1 MGSQST
7 SVLHRYQANPDQSKQ
22 LKDQCI
28 RKIEEFNLSCNPIH
42 FTLVYEWLSEVDPY
56 LSEEL
61 DRVFKLAQYDD
72 ETAENL
78 FIKLIAQLLYKS
90 LPAEKT
96 GAILNQLLFS
106 LDRWMTNTQQKQQ
119 LIQNEIELMQSN
131 PMDDNSFARPFDRIS
146 CTLQELVENTQSL
159 HQQVN
164 DSTQEIR
171 LLKEELERTT
181 TIAKTD
187 ELTNI
192 PNRRGFN
199 EIIELLSRQALDKG
213 STFAIVLLDIDHF
226 KSINDTFG
234 HLIGDS
240 VLRYLAKLLHR
251 ETKGQ
256 DSIARFGG
264 EEFAI
269 LLPDT
274 GYSDAINVANNIRKK
289 IAARPLQVRSSN
301 QPLQITVSAGVAM
314 YQLGEEIETLLTRV
328 DECLYK
334 AKGKGRNRIVGESDY

>member
-1 MGSQST
+1 MNNKSP
-7 SVLHRYQANPDQSKQ
+7 SVLHRYNASTDVSKQ
-22 LKDQCI
+22 LKEQCI
-28 RKIEEFNLSCNPIH
+28 QAIEEHNLSCNPIH

-56 LSEEL
+56 FSEEL
-61 DRVFKLAQYDD
+61 DRAFKQAKYND

-96 GAILNQLLFS
+96 GAILNQLLTS
-106 LDRWMTNTQQKQQ
+106 LDQWMTNTQQQQ
-119 LIQNEIELMQSN
+119 QSIQNEIQQLQNGASSELTHK
-131 PMDDNSFARPFDRIS
+131 RPFERIS
-146 CTLQELVENTQSL
+146 CTLQELVENTESL
-159 HQQVN
+159 HKQIN
-164 DSTQEIR
+164 NSTQEIR

-199 EIIELLSRQALDKG
+199 EIIELLSQQANEKG
-213 STFAIVLLDIDHF
+213 VTFAIILLDIDHF
-226 KSINDTFG
+226 KNINDSYG

-240 VLRYLAKLLHR
+240 VLRYIAKLLHK

-269 LLPDT
+269 LLPAT
-274 GYSDAINVANNIRKK
+274 SYSDALRVANNIRKK
-289 IAARPLQVRSSN
+289 IAERPLQVRSSHK
-301 QPLQITVSAGVAM
+301 PLQITISAGVAM
-314 YQLGEEIETLLTRV
+314 YQLGEALDALLSRV
-328 DECLYK
+328 DESLYK
-334 AKGKGRNRIVGESDY
+334 AKNSGRNRIVGETDL